1 MSAKN
6 PIPNPLCTQ
15 QNGSIAGENLGLMK
29 PCSLRFSAFE
39 QAFVY
44 IWITTQAS
52 PLLQISFWFSVDSVQ
67 ELASTS
73 FILLEWFHPSTLH
86 MIQWKKKKKKK
97 AIQPTGFYTTCNM
110 FCSCKLEKY
119 NICLVPTSIPC
130 KKTRTNTT
138 TRKPRIL
145 LQLSFRGKE
154 RQDAGF
160 RIRSVDSWSLSRPN
174 ILAFK

>member
-29 PCSLRFSAFE
+29 PCSLRFSSFE

-97 AIQPTGFYTTCNM
+97 QFNPPVFIQPVTCFVHVNWKNIT
-110 FCSCKLEKY
+110 FVWSPHLFHAKRHALIPLRGNQESYCSCPLEERRDKM
-119 NICLVPTSIPC
+119 LV
-130 KKTRTNTT
+130 
-138 TRKPRIL
+138 L
-145 LQLSFRGKE
+145 E
-154 RQDAGF
+154 
-160 RIRSVDSWSLSRPN
+160 
-174 ILAFK
+174 